1 MIVNGNSASASE
13 ILAGAVQ
20 DSGSGVVVGEK
31 TYGKGVVQTTM
42 QLKSNGGWIKL
53 TTAAYYT
60 PGGRNV
66 DGVGI
71 EPDIPVELDKSVRD
85 RIRLENLNLV
95 DDISDSD
102 DAQLLAAVDKVREQ
116 AQG

>member
-1 MIVNGNSASASE
+1 
-13 ILAGAVQ
+13 
-20 DSGSGVVVGEK
+20 
-31 TYGKGVVQTTM
+31 
-42 QLKSNGGWIKL
+42 
-53 TTAAYYT
+53 
-60 PGGRNV
+60 
-66 DGVGI
+66 VGI